1 MIIFLQNLIL
11 KDFWLKLFSFALA
24 SLVWIIVNIAIKK
37 DISPGT
43 TLSLTPTEQ
52 VVLRDLPIVVLSAAE
67 DIRGITVTP
76 KSAVVTLQGDP
87 ASVRNLR
94 KEEVRVMVD
103 LTDPAALKDAHQRL
117 EVSAP
122 AGVSRVRVE
131 PDEVQISATPKN

>member
-1 MIIFLQNLIL
+1 MIDFLQNLIV

-52 VVLRDLPIVVLSAAE
+52 IVLHELPIVVVSAAE
-67 DIRGITVTP
+67 DAHGYSINP
-76 KSAVVTLQGDP
+76 KSADVTLQGDP
-87 ASVRNLR
+87 ASVRNVR
-94 KEEVRVMVD
+94 REEVRVLVD
-103 LTDPAALKDAHQRL
+103 LTQPTTTPESHRRL

-131 PDEVQISATPKN
+131 PEEVQVNSITKN